1 MKWLPRKIG
10 PGGAGR
16 VENPGGEAVLG
27 RGWDGLGAASE
38 AERIRA
44 NRLIAKVAATIQERR
59 GETEKWQGNRNTP
72 EK

>member
-1 MKWLPRKIG
+1 M
-10 PGGAGR
+10 
-16 VENPGGEAVLG
+16 LG